1 MSLTTE
7 YLLML
12 GFFIAFAVKLP
23 VVPCTPGCRMPT
35 PRRRPPVPWT
45 WPVSC

>member
-1 MSLTTE
+1 
-7 YLLML
+7 ML

-23 VVPCTPGCRMPT
+23 VVPFHSGCLMLT
-35 PRRRPPVPWT
+35 PRRRPQVPWT